1 MKWTLQNVIQQPYN
15 HHASFLPKFAKIIVV
30 LVLYCE
36 RGDRRRERER
46 EKERN
51 GRR

>member
-1 MKWTLQNVIQQPYN
+1 MIVVSCVLV
-15 HHASFLPKFAKIIVV
+15 AKIVVV

-36 RGDRRRERER
+36 RGERRKERER